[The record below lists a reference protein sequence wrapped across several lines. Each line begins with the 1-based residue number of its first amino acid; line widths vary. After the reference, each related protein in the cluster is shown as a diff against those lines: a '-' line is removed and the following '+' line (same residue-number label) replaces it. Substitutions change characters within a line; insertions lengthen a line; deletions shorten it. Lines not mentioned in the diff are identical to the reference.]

1 MRILGKC
8 GPPGQVRKF
17 PLFLPEWQGRCY
29 HGASMKLRPL
39 WFVIPAI
46 ALISGSC
53 EKKPPA
59 STESPATPAGE
70 PAKPPVIPAP
80 PAAEPVAPV
89 VPALSV
95 EERAAKFGIVK
106 HLPKDTE
113 SFLSVYNGNGMSKRF
128 KGTKVWELIE
138 GVSGIAEVEGAEEGE
153 PIGEEKPAGEKPA
166 DGPAKDAS
174 EAPEEASGVSSI
186 LGQEVFLAT
195 GKGTSA
201 QTGNLLTVSHRANYF
216 QMKLLTK
223 AFLAAVESKAVDEL
237 ADQASD
243 VQMRSFIE
251 VLKDPQSGMG
261 LLEKMQMP
269 PVYVGFK
276 TLPESREQVAQ
287 QVASTVE
294 YLGGAED
301 MVEPVDFER
310 AGAKFSGYR
319 LLGKVI
325 SKSIGQ
331 NREEMDEQIGA
342 ETADQLLA
350 TLAKKDLLVVSG
362 TLGDYVIL
370 FIGTT
375 PEDFQLVADAKD
387 SLAATDALSF
397 ADAYGS
403 KELAALVY
411 GSDAMMD
418 TLNSAAGGV
427 GDFASGLR
435 DGFAGNDAL
444 GDTRDIESLLQL
456 VSEREQALA
465 KLATS
470 DTYGM
475 VAFFEQGVKIESFGG
490 SDMGSLD
497 WKAPSTLAGLG
508 KPDDVVL
515 FANFTSDA
523 TYDAKLKSY
532 MESLVETAYA
542 VTKKVA
548 ESPIAGEEMDQ
559 FKDGLKMFDTKFRGD
574 ALMLLDALR
583 GDFSAGLGQESA
595 LVVDLKGT
603 VPAIPGIPP
612 ALVEKGKFIRAS
624 WISPVTDRSK
634 LATSWDKMNEAST
647 RILKTVSEMAG
658 DEIPMQK
665 PMSSEKNGFTTWFIS
680 MPFFN
685 DDFVPSVTVSD
696 KWFIA
701 STSKIQALELADAA
715 GKEPSSRTGFYLN
728 VKIDPLRTFGNEWLK
743 LVDENAPA
751 VFADQEEQLVQ
762 FKEKKKDIGKAILA
776 LGELDSISAHV
787 RRESGRVRGSV
798 HFKTH

>member
-1 MRILGKC
+1 M
-8 GPPGQVRKF
+8 
-17 PLFLPEWQGRCY
+17 
-29 HGASMKLRPL
+29 A
-39 WFVIPAI
+39 
-46 ALISGSC
+46 
-53 EKKPPA
+53 
-59 STESPATPAGE
+59 
-70 PAKPPVIPAP
+70 PV
-80 PAAEPVAPV
+80 PAAEPPAPV

-113 SFLSVYNGNGMSKRF
+113 SFLSVYDGSGMSKRF
-128 KGTKVWELIE
+128 KGTKVWKLIE
-138 GVSGIAEVEGAEEGE
+138 DVGGIADVEEAAQGE
-153 PIGEEKPAGEKPA
+153 PIGGEKPAGEKPA
-166 DGPAKDAS
+166 DEPAKDTAD
-174 EAPEEASGVSSI
+174 AQEEASGAGAI

-195 GKGTSA
+195 GKGTSS
-201 QTGNLLTVSHRANYF
+201 QTGNLLTVSHRSSYF
-216 QMKLLTK
+216 QLKLLTK
-223 AFLAAVESKAVDEL
+223 AFLAAVESKKMDEME
-237 ADQASD
+237 DQVSD
-243 VQMRSFIE
+243 VQMRSLIE
-251 VLKDPQSGMG
+251 VLKDPQSGIG

-287 QVASTVE
+287 QVSSTIE
-294 YLGGAED
+294 FLGQAEG

-319 LLGKVI
+319 LLGKEI
-325 SKSIGQ
+325 SKSVAE
-331 NREEMDEQIGA
+331 NRKQMDELMGA

-350 TLAKKDLLVVSG
+350 TLAKKDLIAVSG

-370 FIGTT
+370 FLGTT
-375 PEDFQLVADAKD
+375 TEDFQLVADAKD

-397 ADAYGS
+397 ADAYGA
-403 KELAALVY
+403 KEIAALVY
-411 GSDAMMD
+411 GSDRMMD
-418 TLNSAAGGV
+418 ALHSASGGI

-435 DGFAGNDAL
+435 DGFAGNDSL

-456 VSEREQALA
+456 VGEREQALT
-465 KLATS
+465 KLGSS

-475 VAFFEQGVKIESFGG
+475 VAFFEQGLKIESYGG
-490 SDMGSLD
+490 SDVGSVD

-523 TYDAKLKSY
+523 TYDANLKSY

-548 ESPIAGEEMDQ
+548 EAPIEGEGMDQ
-559 FKDGLKMFDTKFRGD
+559 FKDGLKVFDTKFRSD
-574 ALMLLDALR
+574 TLKLLDALR

-595 LVVDLKGT
+595 FVVDLKGT
-603 VPAIPGIPP
+603 VPALPGIPQV
-612 ALVEKGKFIRAS
+612 LVDKGKFLRAS

-634 LATSWDKMNEAST
+634 LATSWEKMNEAST

-665 PMSSEKNGFTTWFIS
+665 PMSSEKNGYTTWFVS

-685 DDFVPSVTVSD
+685 DDFVPSVTVGD

-715 GKEPSSRTGFYLN
+715 GKEPSTRTGFYLN
-728 VKIDPLRTFGNEWLK
+728 VKIDPLRNFGSQWLK
-743 LVDENAPA
+743 LVDDNAAA
-751 VFADQEEQLVQ
+751 VFADQEEALGQ
-762 FKEKKKDIGKAILA
+762 FKEKKEDIGKAILA
-776 LGELDSISAHV
+776 LGDLDSISTHV
-787 RRESGRVRGSV
+787 RREGGRVRGSV

>member
-1 MRILGKC
+1 
-8 GPPGQVRKF
+8 
-17 PLFLPEWQGRCY
+17 
-29 HGASMKLRPL
+29 MKLRPL
-39 WFVIPAI
+39 WFVVPAI

-59 STESPATPAGE
+59 TAESAATPAAE
-70 PAKPPVIPAP
+70 AAKPPVAP
-80 PAAEPVAPV
+80 VPAAEPPAPV

-113 SFLSVYNGNGMSKRF
+113 SFLSVYNGSGMSKRF
-128 KGTKVWELIE
+128 KGTKVWKLIE
-138 GVSGIAEVEGAEEGE
+138 DVGGVADVEEAAQGE
-153 PIGEEKPAGEKPA
+153 PIGEEKPAAGEKPA
-166 DGPAKDAS
+166 DEPARDTA
-174 EAPEEASGVSSI
+174 EAPEEASGAGAI

-195 GKGTSA
+195 GKGTSS
-201 QTGNLLTVSHRANYF
+201 QTGNLLTVSHRSSYF
-216 QMKLLTK
+216 QLKLLTK
-223 AFLAAVESKAVDEL
+223 AFLAAVESKKMDEME
-237 ADQASD
+237 DQVSN
-243 VQMRSFIE
+243 VQMQSFIE
-251 VLKDPQSGMG
+251 VLKDPQSGIG

-276 TLPESREQVAQ
+276 TLPDSREQVAQ
-287 QVASTVE
+287 QVSSAIE
-294 YLGGAED
+294 FLGQAEG

-319 LLGKVI
+319 LLGKEI
-325 SKSIGQ
+325 SKSIGE
-331 NREEMDEQIGA
+331 NREQMDEMLGA

-350 TLAKKDLLVVSG
+350 TLAKKDLMAVSG
-362 TLGDYVIL
+362 TLGEYVIL

-375 PEDFQLVADAKD
+375 TEDFQLVADAKD

-403 KELAALVY
+403 KEIAALVY
-411 GSDAMMD
+411 GSDRMMD
-418 TLNSAAGGV
+418 TLHSASGGI

-435 DGFAGNDAL
+435 DGLAGNDAL

-456 VSEREQALA
+456 VSEREQALT

-497 WKAPSTLAGLG
+497 WKTPSTLASLG

-548 ESPIAGEEMDQ
+548 EAPIDGEGMDQ

-574 ALMLLDALR
+574 TLMLLDALR

-595 LVVDLKGT
+595 LVVDLKGK
-603 VPAIPGIPP
+603 VPALPGIPP
-612 ALVEKGKFIRAS
+612 ALVEKGKFLRAS

-634 LATSWDKMNEAST
+634 LATSWEKMNEATT
-647 RILKTVSEMAG
+647 RILKTAGEMAG
-658 DEIPMQK
+658 QEIPMQR
-665 PMSSEKNGFTTWFIS
+665 PMSSEKNGYTTWFIS

-685 DDFVPSVTVSD
+685 DDFVPSVTVGD

-728 VKIDPLRTFGNEWLK
+728 VKIDPLRSFGSEWLK
-743 LVDENAPA
+743 LVDDNALA
-751 VFADQEEQLVQ
+751 VFADQEENLVQ
-762 FKEKKKDIGKAILA
+762 FKEKKKDIEKAILA
-776 LGELDSISAHV
+776 LGDFDSISTHV
-787 RRESGRVRGSV
+787 RREGGRVRGSV